1 MKKLPAFLSSACA
14 AALLLAA
21 VATTRAEAPTVGSA
35 APDFALTDS
44 SGKTHKLSE
53 YKGKYV
59 VLEWTNPGCPFVRK
73 HYDAGNMQKLQAEYV
88 KKGVVWLAV
97 DSSAPGK
104 EGYLEGESAKKAKDG
119 DYAAASALLLD
130 PDGKTGHLYGAT
142 NTPHMYIVDP
152 EGKLVYSGAID
163 SVASADKSD
172 IAKATNYVRAALD
185 EALTG
190 KPITKTSSKAYGCSV
205 KYKG

>member
-1 MKKLPAFLSSACA
+1 MKKLHAFLAAFALLTSATTYVA
-14 AALLLAA
+14 AAPA
-21 VATTRAEAPTVGSA
+21 VGSG
-35 APDFALTDS
+35 APDFSLSDS
-44 SGKTHKLSE
+44 NGKTDELSK

-73 HYDAGNMQKLQAEYV
+73 HYDSGNMQKLQAEFV

-97 DSSAPGK
+97 DSSAPGN
-104 EGYLEGESAKKAKDG
+104 EGALEGDSAKDAKKG
-119 DYAAASALLLD
+119 DYAACSALLLD
-130 PDGKTGHLYGAT
+130 PDGKVGHLYGAT

-152 EGKLVYSGAID
+152 EGKLIYSGAID
-163 SVASADKSD
+163 SIASADKND

-185 EALTG
+185 EALGG
-190 KPITKTSSKAYGCSV
+190 KPVTKASSKAYGCSV